1 MGPLRLPQVRAYA
14 ACMETLAFV
23 GRDLSPGETLVRVIT
38 AHIDRHAN
46 AIAVIAQADGAHLVA
61 SRSIRGEREMKNEF
75 ADLDAALLDRV
86 IITLVD
92 SIHDGGLETPQR
104 NQWEN
109 SAARKSWGSYWPR
122 GRRPPCLGRPC
133 RSVGVPCRPS
143 ARASGRPPKPQMR
156 PRD

>member
-92 SIHDGGLETPQR
+92 SIHDGGLETTTTEGAAAGAVVLEDLAR
-104 NQWEN
+104 TMAM
-109 SAARKSWGSYWPR
+109 SAEARSMSLATADAAVGATQSQVR
-122 GRRPPCLGRPC
+122 ICTNRP
-133 RSVGVPCRPS
+133 
-143 ARASGRPPKPQMR
+143 
-156 PRD
+156 

>member
-92 SIHDGGLETPQR
+92 SIHDGGLETPPT
-104 NQWEN
+104 
-109 SAARKSWGSYWPR
+109 K
-122 GRRPPCLGRPC
+122 
-133 RSVGVPCRPS
+133 SVGKLGSPKVMGVLLTSGPPPS
-143 ARASGRPPKPQMR
+143 M
-156 PRD
+156 PRSAMPERRGTLQA

>member
-109 SAARKSWGSYWPR
+109 SAARKSWGSY
-122 GRRPPCLGRPC
+122 
-133 RSVGVPCRPS
+133 
-143 ARASGRPPKPQMR
+143 
-156 PRD
+156 